1 MGRDAG
7 GDRSASGAC
16 SASVGLAC
24 SGRQEHFP
32 YLQTKIYLC
41 NMLETNLLKKNLGK
55 VCLELQVWGYL
66 LTCPSFLVLTS
77 GRFSLGFLESFRSRN
92 YLKPSCEVQ
101 GFFQQT
107 MCCTARN
114 RREI

>member
-1 MGRDAG
+1 
-7 GDRSASGAC
+7 
-16 SASVGLAC
+16 
-24 SGRQEHFP
+24 
-32 YLQTKIYLC
+32 
-41 NMLETNLLKKNLGK
+41 MLETNLLKKNLGK